1 MVEVLIATAMDQR
14 DGVTAVTATRYPF
27 GSREE
32 RRGRRT
38 VRGRARR
45 GAVGV
50 RRHAVTAVIRC
61 APQLAR
67 CSHVVPRALVVAA

>member
-1 MVEVLIATAMDQR
+1 MDQR

-32 RRGRRT
+32 RRRVDRR
-38 VRGRARR
+38 GCARR

-50 RRHAVTAVIRC
+50 RRHAVTAVIRR
-61 APQLAR
+61 APELA
-67 CSHVVPRALVVAA
+67 SSFLPRRPGSSLF